1 MTGSLADVIVSYITS
16 KRWTERRTGHAARLA
31 HDEVAT
37 LAYRLFEARG
47 RLDGNDLDDW
57 RFAERELRR
66 YYEWGH
72 RSGMTP
78 GSS

>member
-1 MTGSLADVIVSYITS
+1 MAGALAEVTVSYLTS
-16 KRWTERRTGHAARLA
+16 KKWTERRTGHAERLR

-37 LAYRLFEARG
+37 LAYRLYEARG

-57 RFAERELRR
+57 RFAERALRR

-72 RSGMTP
+72 RSGLTP
-78 GSS
+78 G